1 MNYVFYS
8 SSLFTN
14 SNWFTFDDDR
24 GINDRLAASVPSSS
38 SNSEETSLNV
48 EVSDEVL
55 TGEATGIE
63 LQLESV
69 CLENAPAEE
78 IKELAVAK
86 HTYAS
91 TDGDKLLFTD
101 EENSSKESEAS
112 KRPVVP
118 QGEQVDMKVVDA
130 DEVSGEE
137 MGTERTSDE
146 RASTSEPDI
155 ASANSVDMDSQS
167 VASAGFDESVHD
179 SGKVLQVEEKT
190 EDDSG
195 KEMQVEGDLS
205 MEVDV
210 EKKPDV
216 ATTKE

>member
-14 SNWFTFDDDR
+14 SNWFTFDGHR

-38 SNSEETSLNV
+38 PNSEGTSLDV

-55 TGEATGIE
+55 TGEAAGIE

-69 CLENAPAEE
+69 CLENGPAEE

-86 HTYAS
+86 HTDAS
-91 TDGDKLLFTD
+91 TDGDKLLSTD

-112 KRPVVP
+112 ERPVDP
-118 QGEQVDMKVVDA
+118 QGEQA
-130 DEVSGEE
+130 EVSGEE

-167 VASAGFDESVHD
+167 AASAGFDETVHD
-179 SGKVLQVEEKT
+179 SGKALQVEGKT

-195 KEMQVEGDLS
+195 KGMQVEGDLS
-205 MEVDV
+205 VEVDA
-210 EKKPDV
+210 EKKSDV